1 MIILQAHDICVNI
14 HVVCYMGVGIVVC
27 ICWSVGLF
35 LLLSLRVARLGT
47 VVVSR
52 QYICSCSLMIF
63 RSCGQMS
70 TSNRS
75 SLFESYQTSNSNC
88 SLKEDVPH
96 RFSGHVVKGHGQTA
110 GLHLSNAVSS
120 NLQNGPLFYTHI
132 QQIRLSQAFN

>member
-1 MIILQAHDICVNI
+1 MLCVICPLLKRSG
-14 HVVCYMGVGIVVC
+14 HSGF
-27 ICWSVGLF
+27 ICWSVGRSV
-35 LLLSLRVARLGT
+35 LLLCLRVARLGTCT

-120 NLQNGPLFYTHI
+120 NLRNGPLFYTHI